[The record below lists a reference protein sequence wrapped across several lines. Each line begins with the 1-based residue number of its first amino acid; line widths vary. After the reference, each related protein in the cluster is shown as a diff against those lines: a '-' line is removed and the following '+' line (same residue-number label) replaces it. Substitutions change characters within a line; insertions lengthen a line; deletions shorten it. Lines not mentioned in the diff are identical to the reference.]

1 MSAKI
6 SKRDKPDWLAARL
19 KAAGLRTTRPRLALA
34 DLLFGK
40 GDRHITAEQLYG
52 EARAAGLSVSQA
64 TIYNTLNQFHAVGLL
79 REVQVDPSRS
89 YFDTN
94 TSDHHHF
101 YIEEEGRLI
110 DIEKQAIPIAS
121 LPDSPDGFQISD
133 VEIIIRLT
141 R

>member
-19 KAAGLRTTRPRLALA
+19 KATGLRTTRPRLALA

-64 TIYNTLNQFHAVGLL
+64 TIYNTLNQFHAAGLL

-133 VEIIIRLT
+133 VEIIIRL
-141 R
+141 RR